1 MVGSGPR
8 EESGDGAAM
17 DEGGQTTLAGGGRGE
32 HRAGGTVGTPVRV
45 EGRRAEG
52 RPPVLV
58 GPQAARRPTH
68 MS

>member
-1 MVGSGPR
+1 MGSGPR
-8 EESGDGAAM
+8 KDSGASAAM
-17 DEGGQTTLAGGGRGE
+17 DEGGPTTFAGGGGGE
-32 HRAGGTVGTPVRV
+32 NRAGGTVGTPVRV